1 MKIIDRLKEK
11 ISEFNE
17 NSDTNTDKNDG
28 DKTPTKRNKQ
38 WKHKFYGRFYILV

>member
-11 ISEFNE
+11 ISEFE

-38 WKHKFYGRFYILV
+38 